1 MVITH
6 LNFAKGYRGGE
17 RQTQLLIEELALM
30 GFKQKIVVRKKS
42 ELITRLAN
50 TRDLEIIEIN
60 KPYIFS
66 LGVVRGS
73 SILHAHETKAL
84 QFAYFCNLFL
94 KIPYLVTRRVDN
106 SLKTNFFNTRLYS
119 HASECIGVSSV
130 IKKEILR
137 VSSNATTSAIADAY
151 TNAILNKGKSEKI
164 AHRFKDKFLVG
175 HIGALDDKHKGQ
187 SFLISVAKR
196 VEHSYPDLH
205 FIFLGR
211 GDDEV
216 MLKEQA
222 KGVCNITFEGFVDNV
237 NDYINCFDLFV
248 FPSRN
253 EGLGSVLLD
262 VMQFNIPIVAS
273 DVGGIP
279 DIIENEFNGV
289 LVPKCNADLLEKKII
304 ELYEDKNKREYLSL
318 NAKKNIVEFS
328 PKKMALKYVSLYEK
342 YIIV

>member
-17 RQTQLLIEELALM
+17 RQTQLLIEELASM
-30 GFKQKIVVRKKS
+30 GFKQKIVLRKKS
-42 ELITRLAN
+42 ALKTRLTN
-50 TRDLEIIEIN
+50 IKDLEIFEIN
-60 KPYIFS
+60 KPYILS
-66 LGVVRGS
+66 LNIVQGS
-73 SILHAHETKAL
+73 SLVHAHETKAL
-84 QFAYFCNLFL
+84 QFAYFCNLFF
-94 KIPYLVTRRVDN
+94 KMPYLVTRRVDN

-119 HASECIGVSSV
+119 QASECVGVSSV
-130 IKKEILR
+130 IIKEILR
-137 VSSNATTSAIADAY
+137 VSPNATTSVIADAY
-151 TNAILNKGKSEKI
+151 TNTVLNKSKSEEI
-164 AHRFKDKFLVG
+164 AHRFKNKFLVG

-196 VEHSYPDLH
+196 MGHSYPEIH

-211 GDDEV
+211 GEDEM

-222 KGVCNITFEGFVDNV
+222 KGLCNITFEGFVENV
-237 NDYINCFDLFV
+237 HDYINCLDLFA

-262 VMQFNIPIVAS
+262 VMQFNVPIVAS

-279 DIIENEFNGV
+279 DIIKSEFNGI
-289 LVPKCNADLLEKKII
+289 LVPKCDVDALEKKII

-318 NAKKNIVEFS
+318 NAKKNIIEFS
-328 PKKMALKYVSLYEK
+328 PKKMALKYIALYEK